1 MLGILDPKVIFF
13 FYFLSRIFK
22 AVPTLSNG
30 TWSENKGRQ
39 LSRDNKT
46 DGGEKDKLKV
56 FLCLQITSGFVPPVI
71 V

>member
-1 MLGILDPKVIFF
+1 LVFWIQKSTL
-13 FYFLSRIFK
+13 FYFLSTIFK

-46 DGGEKDKLKV
+46 DCGGEKDKLKV
-56 FLCLQITSGFVPPVI
+56 FLFLQITSGFVPPVI